1 MSIIGRRRS
10 ESRTNTLSLGAGALC
25 VAALLPLAGLAA
37 TQPAQSS
44 SVEVTPE
51 QAALFAGQRPFTWSP
66 DGGFRDL
73 GALPLG
79 LTSGNAS
86 DAFNGNL
93 VIGVLTGE
101 QQSAAF
107 SWDPQ
112 NGVVL
117 FNAAPGARTS
127 VTAVNATGSV
137 FAGWQED
144 SDGRRA
150 GLWTET
156 GFQDINTLAKPPQGL
171 VLTEASDISPS
182 GDIVGIARQVVNGEE
197 RQIAFV
203 WTPGGELKL
212 LPNIGDAAPET
223 AKSASAGGYVIG
235 QARTSGVSQGYIW
248 RDQEPARLLTTPDGS
263 PSEALGVS
271 SDGDVVGSV
280 TGDPTRAVIWLR
292 DGSEAIDLNTRLVGP
307 LPDGF
312 TLIRAESIND
322 DGQIAAY
329 ARSETGSI
337 SLVLLSPSRG
347 ARAGMYVARNLGEVY
362 VDETLQ
368 TLSPLTITNDGN
380 IAGGCAPLARACPAF
395 NSFGAEELAALDG
408 VTNLFT
414 GNGLAAFGGFGGTG
428 LGGFGDIGG
437 TPFGGTGGG
446 AAPGAPVTGGGGTG
460 GVGRGTPFFPPVTS
474 SAPTTTVAAASPVPL
489 PAAIWA
495 LLLSLGLLLRPW
507 RRRF

>member
-10 ESRTNTLSLGAGALC
+10 EILSNTLLLGAGAVC
-25 VAALLPLAGLAA
+25 VAALFPFAAPAA
-37 TQPAQSS
+37 TQPAPSA

-73 GALPLG
+73 GALPQG
-79 LTSGNAS
+79 LTSGQAS
-86 DAFNGNL
+86 DLFDANL

-117 FNAAPGARTS
+117 FNAAPGAQTS
-127 VTAVNATGSV
+127 VTAVDANGRI

-144 SDGRRA
+144 TEGRRA
-150 GLWTET
+150 GLWTEA
-156 GFQDINTLAKPPQGL
+156 GFQDLNTLAQPPEG
-171 VLTEASDISPS
+171 VILTEASDISPS
-182 GDIVGIARQVVNGEE
+182 GDIVGIARQMVNGEE
-197 RQIAFV
+197 RRIAFV
-203 WTPGGELKL
+203 WSPGGELRL
-212 LPNIGDAAPET
+212 LPKIGDATLET

-235 QARTSGVSQGYIW
+235 QASASGVSQGYVW
-248 RDQEPARLLTTPDGS
+248 RDQVPARLLTAPDGS
-263 PSEALGVS
+263 PSEALGVNAA
-271 SDGDVVGSV
+271 GDVVGTV
-280 TGDPTRAVIWLR
+280 LGEPARAVIWPG
-292 DGSEAIDLNTRLVGP
+292 DSSEAIDLNTRLVGP
-307 LPDGF
+307 LPEGF
-312 TLIRAESIND
+312 TLVRAESIND
-322 DGQIAAY
+322 QGQIAAY

-368 TLSPLTITNDGN
+368 PLSPLTITDDGN

-414 GNGLAAFGGFGGTG
+414 GNGLAAFGGFTG
-428 LGGFGDIGG
+428 PALGGFGDIGG
-437 TPFGGTGGG
+437 TDFGGTGGAAG
-446 AAPGAPVTGGGGTG
+446 AATTPGTGGTG
-460 GVGRGTPFFPPVTS
+460 GVTRGTPFFPPVTS
-474 SAPTTTVAAASPVPL
+474 AAPTTTVAAASPVPL

>member
-10 ESRTNTLSLGAGALC
+10 KVRPNVPVMGIGALC
-25 VAALLPLAGLAA
+25 VAALFPFAGFAA
-37 TQPAQSS
+37 TEPAPSS
-44 SVEVTPE
+44 SVEVTPQ

-73 GALPLG
+73 GALPQG

-86 DAFNGNL
+86 DVFNGNL

-101 QQSAAF
+101 QQSVAF
-107 SWDPQ
+107 SWDPE

-117 FNAAPGARTS
+117 LNAAPGAQTG
-127 VTAVNATGSV
+127 VTAVSANGSV
-137 FAGWQED
+137 FAGWQEGAE
-144 SDGRRA
+144 GRRA

-156 GFQDINTLAKPPQGL
+156 GFQDLNTVAQPPEG
-171 VLTEASDISPS
+171 VTLTEASDISPS
-182 GDIVGIARQVVNGEE
+182 GDIVGIARQVINGEE

-203 WTPGGELKL
+203 WTPGGGLKL
-212 LPNIGDAAPET
+212 LPNIGDAAFET
-223 AKSASAGGYVIG
+223 AKSASAGGFVIG
-235 QARTSGVSQGYIW
+235 QAMSSGVSQGYVW
-248 RDQEPARLLTTPDGS
+248 RDGEPARLLTAPDGS
-263 PSEALGVS
+263 PSEALGVNS
-271 SDGDVVGSV
+271 SGDVVGSV
-280 TGDPTRAVIWLR
+280 IGEPTSAVIWPR
-292 DGSEAIDLNTRLVGP
+292 DGGDPIDLNTRLVGP

-312 TLIRAESIND
+312 TLVRAESINEE
-322 DGQIAAY
+322 GQIAAY
-329 ARSETGSI
+329 ARSETGAI

-368 TLSPLTITNDGN
+368 PLSALTISDDGS
-380 IAGGCAPLARACPAF
+380 IAGGCAPLARSCPAF
-395 NSFGAEELAALDG
+395 NSFGAEQLAALDG

-414 GNGLAAFGGFGGTG
+414 GNGLAAFGGFTGAG

-437 TPFGGTGGG
+437 TDFGGTGG
-446 AAPGAPVTGGGGTG
+446 AAATTPTTGGTG

-474 SAPTTTVAAASPVPL
+474 SAPTTTTVAAAPVPL